1 MGFFRR
7 YLTAGNYLSWPVVA
21 ISTLILLT
29 GHLFDIPLNGTE
41 NVPERAG
48 LLLAHQVLFFG
59 VVWGCD
65 RLFLSRIPE
74 AFRWLAVWGTI
85 TVLAAVWGLVFA
97 WALWQFELM
106 PEFDSVPRIRGW
118 ILNLA
123 MMSVLVAMMYGIV
136 AESASHQRQ
145 RQEIATRLA
154 QLNSLNER
162 RQEADASVIA
172 DLRSQLEAT
181 LAPEPLDSAEKTL
194 GALRSA
200 IDEIIR
206 PVIRMLNDQVT
217 PPITPHVATR
227 PLIQWGRIAGKF
239 GDYAQRS
246 IILGVVL
253 FAMSII
259 LPLSRLLGL
268 GEAMIVV
275 SLIAVQLSVT
285 TFLMTKLT
293 RFLPGTMQAAAFPLV
308 LVASA
313 AIGGVLFAP
322 VIAWGEP
329 WAYYLG
335 FIIRYTVLGMVPV
348 LMAIAVDENRQTSAL
363 IAKDQAD
370 LTWAL
375 ARTNEVHHHHNRLIT
390 SAVHGRWQAVL
401 VAAAARL
408 QIAIREGVST
418 EEAVALA
425 RNEAGQLSLQ
435 NLGID
440 EAPPSLAD
448 AVHEAVS
455 LWEGVAEIVWNPKP
469 GVIEHVDYDP
479 VCSRLCAEL
488 ILELCTNAIKH
499 ANASEIEVSLSK
511 VGHRVVRVVVRN
523 NGEPY
528 RSDQPGYGSS
538 LLGHSCVRWS
548 VTQDD
553 GVTVVS
559 ADVPWS
565 AGENPIPA

>member
-1 MGFFRR
+1 VGFFRR

-21 ISTLILLT
+21 ASTLILLT

-41 NVPERAG
+41 NVVERAG
-48 LLLAHQVLFFG
+48 VLLAHQVLFFG

-97 WALWQFELM
+97 WALWQFELL

-123 MMSVLVAMMYGIV
+123 MMSVLVAIIFGIV

-145 RQEIATRLA
+145 RQDIAARLA
-154 QLNSLNER
+154 QLNSLTER

-194 GALRSA
+194 SALRSA
-200 IDEIIR
+200 VDEIIR
-206 PVIRMLNDQVT
+206 PVIRLLNNQAT
-217 PPITPHVATR
+217 LPELQHVATR
-227 PLIQWGRIAGKF
+227 PRIQWSRIAGRF

-246 IILGVVL
+246 IIVGVLL
-253 FAMSII
+253 FAVSII

-268 GEAMIVV
+268 GEAMIVIL
-275 SLIAVQLSVT
+275 LIAVQLTVT

-308 LVASA
+308 LVVSA
-313 AIGGVLFAP
+313 VIGGALFAP

-335 FIIRYTVLGMVPV
+335 FIVRYAVLGMVPV

-375 ARTNEVHHHHNRLIT
+375 ARANEVHHHHSRLVT

-408 QIAIREGVST
+408 QIALRDGVST
-418 EEAVALA
+418 EEAVAIA
-425 RNEAGQLSLQ
+425 RSEARQLTME
-435 NLGID
+435 NFGTD
-440 EAPPSLAD
+440 EAPISLAD
-448 AVHEAVS
+448 AVQEVLS
-455 LWEGVAEIVWNPKP
+455 LWEGVAEIFWDPEP
-469 GVIEHVDYDP
+469 GVVELVDADP
-479 VCSRLCAEL
+479 VCSRLCGEL
-488 ILELCTNAIKH
+488 IVELCTNAIKH
-499 ANASEIEVSLSK
+499 ASASEIEVSLSK
-511 VGHRVVRVVVRN
+511 VDHRVVRLVVRN

-528 RSDQPGYGSS
+528 RQDQPGYGSR
-538 LLGHSCVRWS
+538 LLEHSCIRWG
-548 VTQDD
+548 VTRED

-565 AGENPIPA
+565 AH